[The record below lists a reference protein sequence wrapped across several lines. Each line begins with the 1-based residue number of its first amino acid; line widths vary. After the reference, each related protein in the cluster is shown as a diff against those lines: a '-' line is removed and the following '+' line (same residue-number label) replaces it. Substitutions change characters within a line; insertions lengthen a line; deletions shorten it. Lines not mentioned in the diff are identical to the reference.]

1 MLLTG
6 DGDLPQDV
14 SNWDCWC
21 ERTGR
26 GVSVCA
32 EANADGVREKTEGEQ
47 VHWGGERTLENQLL
61 I

>member
-14 SNWDCWC
+14 SNWGCWS
-21 ERTGR
+21 ERMGR

-32 EANADGVREKTEGEQ
+32 EANADGVREKTEREQ
-47 VHWGGERTLENQLL
+47 VHRGVREHLK
-61 I
+61 ISF